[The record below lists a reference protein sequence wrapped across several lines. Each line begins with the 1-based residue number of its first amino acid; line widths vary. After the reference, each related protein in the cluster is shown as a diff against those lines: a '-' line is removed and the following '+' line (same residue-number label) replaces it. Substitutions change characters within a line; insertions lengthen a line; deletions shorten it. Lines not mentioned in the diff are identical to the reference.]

1 MKKKMMCL
9 CAGVLVFSLAACG
22 KGGEEESGSQDSAI
36 SSEAS
41 DSAEETTVEN
51 SSAEDSSEE
60 VPAVPE
66 EGMQGWSEEMEGLKQ
81 AVVEALGADNY
92 WPDMAM
98 DAEMLEVFFGIS
110 SDMYEDFMAE
120 SPMVSTNVDTLV
132 IVKAK
137 EDTVEA
143 VETALNGYREAKVN
157 DTMQYPM
164 NIGKIQA
171 SQVEKIGNY
180 VIFVQLGGFAV
191 EADEEAEAL
200 AQCQE
205 ANQLAL
211 DTIRSRLEEGGSGN

>member
-22 KGGEEESGSQDSAI
+22 KGGEEES
-36 SSEAS
+36 
-41 DSAEETTVEN
+41 VEN